1 MTVRGIWFLPLAI
14 FCLSLAQPAAAENQ
28 QNNSDYCIPKEESS
42 DDFPA
47 DIFTMNQRKHGA
59 IVIHVCV
66 GLYFF
71 IVIAFVCNDY
81 FLPSVDCICQDLSLS
96 QDVAGATF
104 MALATCTPELFT
116 NLIGT
121 FLTESDLGV
130 GTVVGSAVFNTLG
143 VPACGGLAAT
153 TVIRLQVYPLARDC
167 IIYSTVIGVL
177 AVLLWD
183 EKIYW
188 YESVILIV
196 LYFCYCVIMFCD
208 GKITKAA
215 KKVLRKTNSFDS
227 SKTIKSDVSSG
238 AGDGIYRPTYY
249 HGEQLSSFQ
258 RARSASLKDSKNPM
272 DAEKQTC
279 HEEDEHKGNLRRI
292 SSLPSIR
299 TVSTECISINSLR
312 PFAISQSNGETTTYG
327 TAETIRIPDDS
338 SETALCIR
346 PKGFW
351 RSFWWF
357 FTLPVEVVL
366 WLTIPNCRNHRKL
379 YPLTFIMCIVW
390 IGISSYVVSWMMTIF
405 GNTYNLSDSIM
416 GITFLAIGGSM
427 PEACSSVINARLG
440 IGSMSISNALGANT
454 LDILLCL
461 GLPWMIKTLLPAS
474 WGGGPIKI
482 QSPGLTYNTAAQ
494 IACVAILFV
503 AAYLNKFHYNKI
515 LGSVCLVMYLSSIA
529 FILVVE
535 TNVFHWTQGKVYC
548 S

>member
-279 HEEDEHKGNLRRI
+279 HEEDEHK
-292 SSLPSIR
+292 
-299 TVSTECISINSLR
+299 
-312 PFAISQSNGETTTYG
+312 
-327 TAETIRIPDDS
+327 
-338 SETALCIR
+338 ETALCIR